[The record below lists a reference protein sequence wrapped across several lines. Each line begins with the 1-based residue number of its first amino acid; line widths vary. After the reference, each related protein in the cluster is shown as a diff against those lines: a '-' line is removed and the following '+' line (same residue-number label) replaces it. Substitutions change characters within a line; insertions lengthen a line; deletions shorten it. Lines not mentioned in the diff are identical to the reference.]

1 MQTYLVSY
9 PPSSNSAWLCTAAT
23 FFIASLAGCGSE
35 YGSTAIG
42 VVTLDGNPIT
52 PGLVTF
58 VPEDPTAVPSVSNLD
73 SNGGYEL
80 KTNKLPGLSPGK
92 YRASVQAFR
101 PPDVPEGQRSFEP
114 SEPLVPE
121 KYLQV
126 TTSGLEYNVELGSNT
141 INIELITD

>member
-1 MQTYLVSY
+1 MQTYLCSY
-9 PPSSNSAWLCTAAT
+9 LPISKCAWMCTSATLL
-23 FFIASLAGCGSE
+23 IASLAGCGSE
-35 YGSTAIG
+35 YGSTATGI
-42 VVTLDGNPIT
+42 VTLDGNPIS

-114 SEPLVPE
+114 SKPLVPE
-121 KYLQV
+121 KYFQV

-141 INIELITD
+141 INIELVSD

>member
-1 MQTYLVSY
+1 MQTLFCRHL
-9 PPSSNSAWLCTAAT
+9 PSSGCVRG
-23 FFIASLAGCGSE
+23 SLVLAVLVTCLSGCGSK
-35 YGSTAIG
+35 YDSTAVGI
-42 VVTLDGNPIT
+42 VTVNGTPVS

-58 VPEDPTAVPSVSNLD
+58 VPEDPSAVPSISNLD
-73 SNGGYEL
+73 SNGKFEL
-80 KTNKLPGLSPGK
+80 KTNKLPGLPPGK

-126 TTSGLEYNVELGSNT
+126 TTSGLEFTVEPGSNT
-141 INIELITD
+141 IDIELSSK